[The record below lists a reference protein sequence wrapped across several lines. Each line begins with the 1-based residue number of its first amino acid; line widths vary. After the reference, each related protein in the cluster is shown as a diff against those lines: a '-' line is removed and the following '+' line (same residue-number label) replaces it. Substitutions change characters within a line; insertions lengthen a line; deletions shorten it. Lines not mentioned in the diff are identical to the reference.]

1 MGTPRFNPGKPAE
14 FKHQIVVRLRDAIVR
29 QLDREA
35 FLTGESRSELIEK
48 AVVAMLQKKE
58 ST

>member
-14 FKHQIVVRLRDAIVR
+14 LKHHIVVRLRESVLR
-29 QLDREA
+29 QIDRQA

-48 AVVAMLQKKE
+48 AVVAMLQKKD
-58 ST
+58 TP